1 MSGHG
6 IEFGSFG
13 NFYIGNFVEDYKE
26 GEGTQYFSAWYE
38 DVEDYPQG
46 KTAWTLTGLR
56 IEGEWSDD
64 NKLEQYE
71 AVKKYSFF

>member
-1 MSGHG
+1 
-6 IEFGSFG
+6 
-13 NFYIGNFVEDYKE
+13 
-26 GEGTQYFSAWYE
+26 WYE

>member
-1 MSGHG
+1 MSGHS
-6 IEFGSFG
+6 IVPIR

-46 KTAWTLTGLR
+46 KTAWTLTVLELR
-56 IEGEWSDD
+56 VSGQMIM
-64 NKLEQYE
+64 
-71 AVKKYSFF
+71 F